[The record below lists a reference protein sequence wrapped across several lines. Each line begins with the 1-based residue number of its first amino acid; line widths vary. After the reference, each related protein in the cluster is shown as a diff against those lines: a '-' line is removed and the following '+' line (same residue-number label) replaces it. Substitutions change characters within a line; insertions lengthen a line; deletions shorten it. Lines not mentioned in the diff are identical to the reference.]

1 MSKRFGYLFADEME
15 YKPFRELALKN
26 GGAEVPDAPLPLVRY
41 DVDGAEIFAV
51 QSGIGKVNAAFA
63 ATYLVLEKKVD
74 ALLSAGLS
82 GAISHLRKGDVIAG
96 ETYVECDF
104 DLRVFDY
111 PL

>member
-51 QSGIGKVNAAFA
+51 QSGLCRHLFSPG
-63 ATYLVLEKKVD
+63 EKGGR
-74 ALLSAGLS
+74 SAECRPLRC
-82 GAISHLRKGDVIAG
+82 HLPSPQGGRD
-96 ETYVECDF
+96 
-104 DLRVFDY
+104 RR
-111 PL
+111 